1 VQLILESP
9 MQCCR
14 GDRFLIRDY
23 GETGRFWAAARYWTR
38 WASALEERTRSAS
51 AGSDPATEDLLYEV
65 ESVRRFAGVDSGK
78 VPNETTTLN
87 FRRRLEGAGL
97 GRRLEKNVQRLA
109 LLLGLANPMVASPR
123 LA

>member
-1 VQLILESP
+1 
-9 MQCCR
+9 
-14 GDRFLIRDY
+14 
-23 GETGRFWAAARYWTR
+23 
-38 WASALEERTRSAS
+38 
-51 AGSDPATEDLLYEV
+51 V

-123 LA
+123 LE